1 MGNGVRIPSATEITQ
16 LLADWN
22 EWVASRTDSLLSL
35 DERVRSAGTAGD
47 EADVAASFVCRKA
60 ITDRLQKVAELAQ
73 RDRASATELS
83 AQPLHDDLGEL
94 VGNSLVDAA
103 TLLDAVLQRVEQSV
117 AGREQ
122 DEVRTATTAA
132 AADADLTIAARLAE
146 ELGMQANQVAH
157 LREELNRR
165 ADLPEVAREAATVRA
180 SLEAAAKERDRVL
193 QQWSEVGARLEALTV
208 TEVRVRELAARCRE
222 KVLQAPP
229 LAVPSVATVG
239 ATLPDVTGLTWIA
252 LRGRVTPVLTQ
263 VDRVAAALTEAER
276 RFQAALDRR
285 DELRGLVQAF
295 ADKAST
301 GGVMELPEL
310 DTLYQEAKA
319 VLWAA
324 PCDLD
329 RGTEIVERYVAL
341 VNTKVKEVAR

>member
-16 LLADWN
+16 LLADWS
-22 EWVASRTDSLLSL
+22 EWVSARTDSLLSL
-35 DERVRSAGTAGD
+35 EERVRSAGTAGD
-47 EADVAASFVCRKA
+47 EADVAAAFVCRKA

-73 RDRASATELS
+73 RDRGLATELS
-83 AQPLHDDLGEL
+83 AQPLRDDLGEL

-103 TLLDAVLQRVEQSV
+103 TLLDAVLQRVERSV
-117 AGREQ
+117 AGREHEQ
-122 DEVRTATTAA
+122 VITATTAA
-132 AADADLTIAARLAE
+132 TADADLTIAARLAD
-146 ELGMQANQVAH
+146 ELGMQVNQVAH
-157 LREELNRR
+157 LRDELQRR
-165 ADLPEVAREAATVRA
+165 ADLAEVAGEAATLRS

-193 QQWSEVGARLEALTV
+193 QQWNGVVARLEALMA

-252 LRGRVTPVLTQ
+252 MRSRVTPVLTQ
-263 VDRVAAALTEAER
+263 LDRVAAALAEAER
-276 RFQAALDRR
+276 RFRAALDRR

-295 ADKAST
+295 ADKASA
-301 GGVMELPEL
+301 GGVLELPEL

-329 RGTEIVERYVAL
+329 RGTLLVDRYVAL